1 MKKILALMLVLV
13 MMLSFVS
20 CTKKAEFFEENLE
33 EADYEVEVT
42 DDEDVLEELAEEMEI
57 DGGVKYMVTGV
68 LLDLD
73 ITNILDSEGEYI
85 SIICFEKKSD
95 AKDKEEEAKEDD
107 EDMVV
112 ERKGKILIIAS
123 SEEAIDAA
131 YGK

>member
-33 EADYEVEVT
+33 DADYEVEVT
-42 DDEDVLEELAEEMEI
+42 DDEDALEELAEEMEI
-57 DGGVKYMVTGV
+57 DGGIKYMVTGV
-68 LLDLD
+68 MVDLD

-85 SIICFEKKSD
+85 SIICFEKSSD
-95 AKDKEEEAKEDD
+95 AKDMEEDAKEDD
-107 EDMVV
+107 EDMIV
-112 ERKGKILIIAS
+112 ERKGKILIVAS
-123 SEEAIDAA
+123 SEDAIDAA